1 VAPTYRLVLTVDGN
15 KAQEHGVAD
24 PVSPFDGREHPPAGG
39 CSVRHVFRTVGQA
52 DMTHNQW
59 STRRDFN
66 AHLQ

>member
-15 KAQEHGVAD
+15 KAQEHSLVD
-24 PVSPFDGREHPPAGG
+24 PVSPCDWREQPPAGG
-39 CSVRHVFRTVGQA
+39 CSVLLAFRTAGQA
-52 DMTHNQW
+52 DMTHKQR